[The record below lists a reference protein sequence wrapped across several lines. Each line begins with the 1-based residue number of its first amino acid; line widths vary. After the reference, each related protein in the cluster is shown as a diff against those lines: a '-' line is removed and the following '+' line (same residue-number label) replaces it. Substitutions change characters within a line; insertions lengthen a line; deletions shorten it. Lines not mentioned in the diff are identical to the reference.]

1 MREFRAL
8 ARLAASQATGLDVLA
23 RSEGGLGQLLLRPGS
38 AVGGFA
44 CWFEGGRK
52 RWNRSF
58 GCCWS
63 PKRETSARPPRHSP
77 GALSMRLGRR

>member
-44 CWFEGGRK
+44 CWRQKKVEQVIQVLLES
-52 RWNRSF
+52 N
-58 GCCWS
+58 
-63 PKRETSARPPRHSP
+63 RETSARPRRSP